1 MTTKAKHRW
10 RSHKTNGKIIFKSK
24 GKAHKAKYLGN
35 ILGGKEKEVKEDQVE
50 KRINEQQNLGSNIL

>member
-24 GKAHKAKYLGN
+24 DKAHKERLLDNVLDRIA
-35 ILGGKEKEVKEDQVE
+35 KEVKED
-50 KRINEQQNLGSNIL
+50 

>member
-24 GKAHKAKYLGN
+24 DKAHKERYLDN
-35 ILGGKEKEVKEDQVE
+35 VLDRSEKEVE
-50 KRINEQQNLGSNIL
+50 KD

>member
-24 GKAHKAKYLGN
+24 DKAHKAKYLGN
-35 ILGGKEKEVKEDQVE
+35 ILGEKEKEIE
-50 KRINEQQNLGSNIL
+50 KD